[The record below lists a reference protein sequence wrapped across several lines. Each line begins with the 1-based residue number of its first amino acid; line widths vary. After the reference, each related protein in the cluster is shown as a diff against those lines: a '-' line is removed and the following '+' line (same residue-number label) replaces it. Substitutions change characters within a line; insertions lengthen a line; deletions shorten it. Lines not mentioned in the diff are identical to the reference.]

1 MPVKSVVLTFDD
13 CAKDFQKY
21 GIPVLEKY
29 NITATSFVICA
40 KNGKEVLQKYGDAK
54 HINFQSHSYNMHRPG
69 GTIGHGG
76 VFTALSQEEGVED
89 LKKSIDMLGSGE
101 AFAYPFGDYTD
112 TCEAA
117 VEEAGFLCAFTTE
130 YGKVHPGDD
139 PYLLPRI
146 RVNGGCT
153 PEEFARD
160 ISDGISND
168 QEQTEQQTEQ

>member
-1 MPVKSVVLTFDD
+1 
-13 CAKDFQKY
+13 
-21 GIPVLEKY
+21 
-29 NITATSFVICA
+29 
-40 KNGKEVLQKYGDAK
+40 
-54 HINFQSHSYNMHRPG
+54 
-69 GTIGHGG
+69 
-76 VFTALSQEEGVED
+76 
-89 LKKSIDMLGSGE
+89 MLGSGE

-117 VEEAGFLCAFTTE
+117 VKEAGFLCAFTTE

-160 ISDGISND
+160 ISDD
-168 QEQTEQQTEQ
+168 QEPTEQQTEQ

>member
-29 NITATSFVICA
+29 DITATSFVICA

-76 VFTALSQEEGVED
+76 VFTALSQEEGVAD

-117 VEEAGFLCAFTTE
+117 VKEAGFLCAFTTE

-160 ISDGISND
+160 ISDG
-168 QEQTEQQTEQ
+168 QEPTEQQTEQ